1 MKCFHRSTPSHLL
14 WLHPEPV
21 NMDRVIPMPWG
32 EAAASVVSHPGKPW
46 LTLLHTLATDRS
58 LWSGQVVELAQ
69 YFNLLLIDMR
79 GHGDS
84 AAAEPPYSIAGLGDD
99 VVAIWD
105 TLDIRASSVAGL
117 SIGGMIALSLAAEQP
132 ERVIAM
138 IAGGCRAQTSDQ
150 FRAMWSARRTLL
162 TEGGL
167 SAVIDATIPTWFPPE
182 SLEAKPAL
190 SKRVAEMIGKTSI
203 AGYIGA
209 TQALEELDL
218 FDRLPAISAPC
229 LLLVGD
235 KDGPHPGEMA
245 KMKEQIAHSD
255 LTTITGAGHL
265 PNLDQPEQFMAAI
278 MPFLIENG
286 VGNGE

>member
-1 MKCFHRSTPSHLL
+1 
-14 WLHPEPV
+14 
-21 NMDRVIPMPWG
+21 MDRVIPMPWG
-32 EAAASVVSHPGKPW
+32 EAAASLVSHPAKPW